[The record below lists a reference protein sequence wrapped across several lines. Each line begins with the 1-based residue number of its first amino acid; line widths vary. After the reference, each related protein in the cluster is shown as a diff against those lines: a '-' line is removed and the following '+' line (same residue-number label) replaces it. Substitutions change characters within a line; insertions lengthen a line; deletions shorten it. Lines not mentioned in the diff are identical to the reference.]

1 MHKGE
6 DFKRVRNGMHAHPEV
21 PENCLW
27 KVERIRSHHSERG
40 KEWEQNSMFST
51 EVLCEVPIK
60 LNLPWTITFEPR
72 TDRDTLKQEGYGK
85 RRMDVLNLS
94 YIGGFHH
101 TWMFQSF
108 KVVINCCPRVFVSVS
123 LECGVFWDF
132 NFERQPPQL
141 TEQRNGLLKLLS
153 S

>member
-1 MHKGE
+1 M
-6 DFKRVRNGMHAHPEV
+6 
-21 PENCLW
+21 
-27 KVERIRSHHSERG
+27 
-40 KEWEQNSMFST
+40 
-51 EVLCEVPIK
+51 
-60 LNLPWTITFEPR
+60 
-72 TDRDTLKQEGYGK
+72 KQEGHGK

-94 YIGGFHH
+94 YIGGFHD

-141 TEQRNGLLKLLS
+141 TEQTVQLTMFLIIMKYCWLIE
-153 S
+153 